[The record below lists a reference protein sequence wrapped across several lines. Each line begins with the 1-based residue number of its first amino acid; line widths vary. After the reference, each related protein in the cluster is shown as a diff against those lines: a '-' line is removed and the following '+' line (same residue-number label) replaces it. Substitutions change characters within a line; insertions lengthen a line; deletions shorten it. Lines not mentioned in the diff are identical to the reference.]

1 MGLKSVYNKA
11 KAAAPSVP
19 IPSGLSPNKP
29 LDILVGN
36 VNKVTQRLGKAGADI
51 GSGWDD
57 IRHGRVIGTSAQEQD
72 RMNQAGEETA
82 GIQAANKQT
91 EMLANLPQLQ
101 DRQGLGTLGDAG
113 QFKASTIAQ
122 SPWAAL
128 AQKQQG
134 LSQGMAGDALAR
146 SNAVAAAQGRALGGM
161 QRGNAAQGLESAG
174 IANQGQIASS
184 RLGLAAQ
191 GGQQRQQIA
200 QQGAGRGLDV
210 AQFNVG
216 QQNQAAQ
223 ANVGAQNQDINQ
235 QNAFNR
241 LKFGEQMK
249 FKSGQETG
257 NALDKSKGGKK

>member
-1 MGLKSVYNKA
+1 MGFNIRKVVQVGAQKALPIAAPAVVLNQKLAPMAGGVADKLLGKGNAVTGALDTSSGYVDKLTGQKSKEDTA
-11 KAAAPSVP
+11 RDAAQAAAVA
-19 IPSGLSPNKP
+19 K
-29 LDILVGN
+29 
-36 VNKVTQRLGKAGADI
+36 
-51 GSGWDD
+51 
-57 IRHGRVIGTSAQEQD
+57 
-72 RMNQAGEETA
+72 EEMY
-82 GIQAANKQT
+82 K
-91 EMLANLPQLQ
+91 NLPQLQ

-113 QFKASTIAQ
+113 QFKSSTIAQ

-174 IANQGQIASS
+174 LANQGQIASS

-191 GGQQRQQIA
+191 GGQQRQHIA

-241 LKFGEQMK
+241 IKFGEQMK
-249 FKSGQETG
+249 FKGGQESG